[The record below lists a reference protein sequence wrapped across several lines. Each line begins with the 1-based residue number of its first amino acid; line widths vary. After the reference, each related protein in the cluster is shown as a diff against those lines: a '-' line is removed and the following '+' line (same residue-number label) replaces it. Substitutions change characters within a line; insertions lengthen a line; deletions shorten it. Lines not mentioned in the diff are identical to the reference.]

1 MTGMPGFQARVRP
14 AIGGGGRLPRKA
26 LIWQGVIALALVLL
40 LGVAKHL
47 VAAGE
52 VGSDP
57 LSELAGGQVAA
68 AGLDFG
74 GAPQD
79 FELEALA
86 ASYRVDGVVRLQAP
100 SVAEQA
106 TAASLHVGYL
116 LLTVPPGAAPT
127 WPQLETL
134 ASFMRAHAGHG
145 DFVYLHDDVGG
156 GRAVA
161 TVCMLLLL
169 RGSTWAAVQQEMTAP
184 ALSTLSERQEQAV
197 KQLISALQSH
207 GRHLAGNPYAKA
219 RTDPW

>member
-14 AIGGGGRLPRKA
+14 AIGGGGRIPRKA

-40 LGVAKHL
+40 LGAAKHL
-47 VAAGE
+47 VAARE
-52 VGSDP
+52 VGSGP
-57 LSELAGGQVAA
+57 LGELAGGRAAA

-74 GAPQD
+74 GEPQD

-86 ASYRVDGVVRLQAP
+86 DSYRVDGVVRLQAP

-106 TAASLHVGYL
+106 TAASLHLGYL
-116 LLTVPPGAAPT
+116 LVTVAPGAAPT

-134 ASFMRAHAGHG
+134 VSFMRAHAGNG

-161 TVCMLLLL
+161 TACMLLLL
-169 RGSTWAAVQQEMTAP
+169 RGSSWEAVQRDMTAP
-184 ALSTLSERQEQAV
+184 ALSTLSPRQRQAV
-197 KQLISALQSH
+197 TQLVSALQSH
-207 GRHLAGNPYAKA
+207 GRSLAGNPYAKA